1 MAQGKQ
7 ELVIRCVFAEQG
19 ESLLDL
25 LKGCFRSFLY
35 QEIQKNADI

>member
-19 ESLLDL
+19 ESLLDI

-35 QEIQKNADI
+35 HKIQKNADI